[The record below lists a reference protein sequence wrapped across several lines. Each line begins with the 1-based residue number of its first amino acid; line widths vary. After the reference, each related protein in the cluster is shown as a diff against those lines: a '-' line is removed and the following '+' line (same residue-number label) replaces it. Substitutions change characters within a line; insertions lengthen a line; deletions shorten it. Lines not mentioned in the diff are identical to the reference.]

1 MTSVKPVDVAGFAGC
16 VAFWLMRFPRSVRA
30 RNGAC
35 ASSSVAPGPAAIR
48 DFACGRNLRLLQP
61 RRVSCYLPA
70 PGLKWGVEGVMFWR
84 GVALLI
90 VAVLLSGCETE
101 RNGLDYSAM
110 MQKIGPP
117 RAGQSRIVVLREK
130 G

>member
-48 DFACGRNLRLLQP
+48 DFACGRNLRLLKP

-70 PGLKWGVEGVMFWR
+70 PGLIWRGEGVVFWR

-90 VAVLLSGCETE
+90 VVILLTGGTT
-101 RNGLDYSAM
+101 G
-110 MQKIGPP
+110 
-117 RAGQSRIVVLREK
+117 
-130 G
+130 